1 MHQNNN
7 IKRNTSM
14 KRNYNELFQTKV
26 EDYDDL
32 ENHIINSINK
42 IKNRNILL
50 KKLFYASISAIS
62 LLSLVY
68 LSKLIINI
76 FISSGI
82 PEYLSL
88 IFLNLE
94 TLIYWK
100 EWFYSIIESV
110 PYLELSIL
118 LGFVS
123 LFIWSLRKI
132 TRIQLIN
139 KYGIKIIY

>member
-26 EDYDDL
+26 EKYDDL

-42 IKNRNILL
+42 IRNRNILL
-50 KKLFYASISAIS
+50 KKIFYASISTIS

-82 PEYLSL
+82 HEYLSL

-123 LFIWSLRKI
+123 LFIWSLRRI
-132 TRIQLIN
+132 TRVQLIN